1 MMILMVS
8 LREREMIETDE
19 GKGRSH
25 TLLFPSITLSLELD
39 VVICCV
45 M

>member
-19 GKGRSH
+19 GKGRVGVIPSCFP
-25 TLLFPSITLSLELD
+25 LLLSL
-39 VVICCV
+39 IGT
-45 M
+45 